1 VITTPDSRWNNFYL
15 EGLDYLVK
23 QVGIDGLYIDDTA
36 LDRKSMQR
44 ARRILDA
51 DGNNSRRVSMHSWN
65 HFNGLAKW
73 SNSSIAFMELYPYF
87 DGLWHGEGF
96 NANSSPDFML
106 VEMSGIPFG
115 LMSEMLDHPNPWHG
129 MVFGMRTR
137 WPWSGDPRAQWQLE
151 REFGIEDAEF
161 IGWWDPACPVKSS
174 NPDCKVSVFQ
184 KSGKTFVAI
193 ASWAQQKVSLSLE
206 IDWTALGLA
215 PKRASL
221 WVPPCNG
228 LQDELVYAP
237 GSAIQVMPN
246 QGVFLILDEEPREV
260 KMPEQLKNPSL
271 GLSPLSSVGP
281 FEIRVPANVSSTKD
295 APWPEGATVA
305 MAQIDPQQDAG
316 QSWGIGMAVAWADG
330 KYLQLNAR
338 TDGRWGICKNG
349 AELLE
354 GQHLPHQ
361 AAVVALRLS
370 ATSVQFIA
378 QQQEGNWELIKEFP
392 RAEFPGTPTT
402 VRYGKIG
409 KQWQGGNHSDP
420 AGTTSCRVDWL
431 KFFGPKS

>member
-1 VITTPDSRWNNFYL
+1 
-15 EGLDYLVK
+15 
-23 QVGIDGLYIDDTA
+23 
-36 LDRKSMQR
+36 
-44 ARRILDA
+44 
-51 DGNNSRRVSMHSWN
+51 
-65 HFNGLAKW
+65 
-73 SNSSIAFMELYPYF
+73 
-87 DGLWHGEGF
+87 
-96 NANSSPDFML
+96 ML

-151 REFGIEDAEF
+151 RQFGIEDAEF

-193 ASWAQQKVSLSLE
+193 ASWTQQKVSLSLE

-260 KMPEQLKNPSL
+260 KMPEQLNK
-271 GLSPLSSVGP
+271 
-281 FEIRVPANVSSTKD
+281 A
-295 APWPEGATVA
+295 
-305 MAQIDPQQDAG
+305 
-316 QSWGIGMAVAWADG
+316 
-330 KYLQLNAR
+330 
-338 TDGRWGICKNG
+338 
-349 AELLE
+349 
-354 GQHLPHQ
+354 
-361 AAVVALRLS
+361 
-370 ATSVQFIA
+370 
-378 QQQEGNWELIKEFP
+378 
-392 RAEFPGTPTT
+392 
-402 VRYGKIG
+402 
-409 KQWQGGNHSDP
+409 
-420 AGTTSCRVDWL
+420 
-431 KFFGPKS
+431 